1 MKKPAVNAIEFY
13 FSGQKLPRKIKKNV
27 LAYQRKFKN
36 GYVPDIAF
44 EMMQRDLA
52 ELQPVEN

>member
-1 MKKPAVNAIEFY
+1 MIKPAVNSIESY

-44 EMMQRDLA
+44 QMMQKELA
-52 ELQPVEN
+52 DVTS